1 LKISRLIGGPSRGEI
16 GKKTLMLKHKTRSP
30 TTTPSGLSMIEVLIV
45 VAILALLIVIFLNYF
60 NPLKKRDRAIDA
72 RRKADDLK
80 PYLGTIPC
88 DPATHQSYD
97 YQPEDSDCPQY
108 YRIYTHLYWQE
119 DPDIARVG
127 CELGCGRPHYDYEYG
142 VSSPNVGLEKREECD
157 GQWYVLV
164 KEEGTERYHCNYAGE
179 DVCPYRGDG
188 SFNTDCYCDDTTCGG
203 NVEVD

>member
-1 LKISRLIGGPSRGEI
+1 
-16 GKKTLMLKHKTRSP
+16 
-30 TTTPSGLSMIEVLIV
+30 MIEVLIV

-72 RRKADDLK
+72 RRKADLQRLSTALEDYYNDHNCYPSEVLCTPAEKADDLK

-127 CELGCGRPHYDYEYG
+127 CEFGCGRPHYDYEYG
-142 VSSPNVGLEKREECD
+142 VSSPNVNLEGADNC
-157 GQWYVLV
+157 
-164 KEEGTERYHCNYAGE
+164 KEWCACQGE
-179 DVCPYRGDG
+179 DCNNVRNECCEDPNNPSGCDITSSR
-188 SFNTDCYCDDTTCGG
+188 CYCCEEATTWCGSECPPG
-203 NVEVD
+203 L